1 MNESLSIL
9 LLFSIPG
16 LPLLLA
22 IPVLRSYFP
31 WSTSIALLPVVIILV
46 IEPQLI
52 SIEIPWLLLGTT
64 FAIDEMSRILL
75 VMSLIV
81 WSISTAFLNKSTPF
95 LQNRHFVS
103 YFMLTLSGNLGAI
116 IANDLMTFF
125 LFLTLMS
132 YSFYALV
139 VSQNKEHSPYSG
151 RIYLSFMIIADLVLF
166 EALLFA
172 ALVTDNLGFSAVHS
186 MIVQSPSAD
195 LYLIMILLG
204 FGMKAGLWPLH
215 FWLKRVFFSSQPA
228 LKTLLGSVVIVI
240 ALLGILRWLP
250 LGEISAPE
258 LGVAIQCL
266 GVASILTVIIS
277 SLMHRQGQSLAIN
290 VIIISSGFYMMA
302 LGAGLVDPVLW
313 QQYELWA
320 YYFLASFGI
329 GFAGLVIANE
339 YLALNNDDLFIQ
351 ESKPSYLGSKFK
363 AYLNLLSHNFN
374 MSKVSKLFSQLN
386 GHLQSLSLGKIIDN
400 GEYLL
405 HRWNIAMI
413 LFLLLWLIVVGIAI
427 KCVFQFNWLISCT

>member
-1 MNESLSIL
+1 MNESLSVL

-31 WSTSIALLPVVIILV
+31 WLIYIAFLPVLIVLV
-46 IEPQLI
+46 VEPQPQLN

-64 FAIDEMSRILL
+64 LAIDEVSRILL
-75 VMSLIV
+75 MMSLIV
-81 WSISTAFLNKSTPF
+81 WCVSTAVLNKSTPF
-95 LQNRHFVS
+95 LQKGRFVT

-139 VSQNKEHSPYSG
+139 VSQNKEHSQYSG

-172 ALVTDNLGFSAVHS
+172 ALVTEHLGFSAVHS
-186 MIVQSPSAD
+186 MIVQSSSAD

-204 FGMKAGLWPLH
+204 FGMRAGLWPLH
-215 FWLKRVFFSSQPA
+215 FWLSRVFCSSLPA
-228 LKTLLGSVVIVI
+228 VKILLGGVVIVT
-240 ALLGILRWLP
+240 ALLGLLRWLP
-250 LGEISAPE
+250 LGQITAPE
-258 LGVAIQCL
+258 LGVGIQCW
-266 GVASILTVIIS
+266 GIASILTVIIF
-277 SLMHRQGQSLAIN
+277 SLMQRQGQSLVVN
-290 VIIISSGFYMMA
+290 VIIISSGFYLMA

-329 GFAGLVIANE
+329 GYAGLIIVSE
-339 YLALNNDDLFIQ
+339 YLGLSKDDFFIQ
-351 ESKPSYLGSKFK
+351 AKQPNYLSSKFK
-363 AYLNLLSHNFN
+363 AYRSVLSHNLYMIKVTKLINQFN
-374 MSKVSKLFSQLN
+374 D
-386 GHLQSLSLGKIIDN
+386 HLHSLSLGKIIDN
-400 GEYLL
+400 GEYCLQ
-405 HRWNIAMI
+405 RWNIAMI
-413 LFLLLWLIVVGIAI
+413 LFLLLWVLVVGITVMNA
-427 KCVFQFNWLISCT
+427 

>member
-1 MNESLSIL
+1 MNENLSVL

-31 WSTSIALLPVVIILV
+31 WLIYIALSPVLIILV
-46 IEPQLI
+46 AEPQLI

-64 FAIDEMSRILL
+64 FAIDEVSRMLL

-81 WSISTAFLNKSTPF
+81 WSVSTASLNKSTSF
-95 LQNRHFVS
+95 IQKGRFVT

-125 LFLTLMS
+125 IFLTLMS
-132 YSFYALV
+132 YGFYALV
-139 VSQNKEHSPYSG
+139 VSQNKEHSQYSG

-186 MIVQSPSAD
+186 MIVPSSSAD
-195 LYLIMILLG
+195 LYLLMILLG
-204 FGMKAGLWPLH
+204 FGMRAGLWPLH
-215 FWLKRVFFSSQPA
+215 FWLNRVFCSSLPA
-228 LKTLLGSVVIVI
+228 LKVLLGGVLIVT

-250 LGEISAPE
+250 LGQITAPE
-258 LGVAIQCL
+258 LGMGIQWF
-266 GVASILTVIIS
+266 GIASIVYVIIF
-277 SLMHRQGQSLAIN
+277 SLMQRKWQSLSVKAIMIAN
-290 VIIISSGFYMMA
+290 GVYITS

-320 YYFLASFGI
+320 YYFLVYFGI
-329 GFAGLVIANE
+329 GFAVLIIVSE
-339 YLALNNDDLFIQ
+339 YLALNNNDLFIQ
-351 ESKPSYLGSKFK
+351 ESKSNDLGPKLKTYLK
-363 AYLNLLSHNFN
+363 LWSHNFN
-374 MSKVSKLFSQLN
+374 MAKIKKLFSQHN
-386 GHLQSLSLGKIIDN
+386 YHLQSLSLGKIIDN
-400 GEYLL
+400 GEFFLQ
-405 HRWNIAMI
+405 RWNIAIMF
-413 LFLLLWLIVVGIAI
+413 FLLLWVLVVGIA
-427 KCVFQFNWLISCT
+427 VMNA

>member
-1 MNESLSIL
+1 MNESLSVL

-31 WSTSIALLPVVIILV
+31 WSIYIALLPVLIILV

-81 WSISTAFLNKSTPF
+81 WSISTAFLNKSTPILKKERF
-95 LQNRHFVS
+95 SS

-125 LFLTLMS
+125 IFLTLMS

-139 VSQNKEHSPYSG
+139 VSQNKEHSQYSG

-186 MIVQSPSAD
+186 MIVQSSSAD

-204 FGMKAGLWPLH
+204 FGMRAGLWPLH
-215 FWLKRVFFSSQPA
+215 FWLKRVFYSSQPA
-228 LKTLLGSVVIVI
+228 VKTLLGSVVIVT
-240 ALLGILRWLP
+240 ALLGVLRWLP
-250 LGEISAPE
+250 LGQITAFEI
-258 LGVAIQCL
+258 GVSIQGL
-266 GVASILTVIIS
+266 GVASILTVIIF
-277 SLMHRQGQSLAIN
+277 SLIQKQGQSLAMN
-290 VIIISSGFYMMA
+290 FIIISSGFYMMA
-302 LGAGLVDPVLW
+302 LGVGLVNPVLW

-329 GFAGLVIANE
+329 GFAGLIIVSE
-339 YLALNNDDLFIQ
+339 HLALNNNDLFIQ
-351 ESKPSYLGSKFK
+351 ESKPNYLGSKFK
-363 AYLNLLSHNFN
+363 AYLNLLSHHFN

-386 GHLQSLSLGKIIDN
+386 CRLQSLSSGKILDN

-405 HRWNIAMI
+405 QRWNIAI
-413 LFLLLWLIVVGIAI
+413 TLFLLLWVLVVGIVVMNA
-427 KCVFQFNWLISCT
+427 